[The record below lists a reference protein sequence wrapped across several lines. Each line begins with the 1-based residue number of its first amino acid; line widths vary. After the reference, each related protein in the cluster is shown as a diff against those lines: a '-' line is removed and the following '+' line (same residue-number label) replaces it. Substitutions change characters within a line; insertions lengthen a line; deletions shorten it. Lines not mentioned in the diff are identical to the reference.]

1 MPYGTFARLLACWH
15 VKMRS
20 WHAFGMLA
28 HKPRWH
34 TSTLAH
40 RPRWHKGMHGMRFS
54 KLICQSLFSVKLHT
68 FSLKFFKLKTAS
80 WIFFSE
86 FCKIF
91 KNTFLQDSSYCF
103 WYLEKLTFKL
113 LILVTHNNILK
124 ICRIIQYSKNIF

>member
-28 HKPRWH
+28 CKPCWH

-40 RPRWHKGMHGMRFS
+40 RPRWHKGMHGTRFS
-54 KLICQSLFSVKLHT
+54 KLICQILFSVKLHN
-68 FSLKFFKLKTAS
+68 FSMKYYKLKTAS

-91 KNTFLQDSSYCF
+91 QEHIFTGL
-103 WYLEKLTFKL
+103 LLLL
-113 LILVTHNNILK
+113 LIFRK
-124 ICRIIQYSKNIF
+124 IQTFNSHYTQQYSENMQNYSIF